1 LNTPMFGV
9 AGFKNSGKTTLTS
22 AIVKELT
29 ARGYKVSTIKH
40 AHHGFDLDQKGRDS
54 FVHRQAGAHEVA
66 IVSGSRWAI
75 LHELRGQDEPGFE
88 EMLARLSPCD
98 IVIVE
103 GFKRE
108 AYPKI
113 EVRRL
118 DLDHPA
124 LARDDPN
131 IVAIACDGPLD
142 EQAVPV
148 FTRNDTVNITDFI
161 LEHLEMHKR

>member
-1 LNTPMFGV
+1 MFGV

-22 AIVKELT
+22 RLVTELT
-29 ARGYKVSTIKH
+29 QRGYVVSTIKH

-54 FVHRQAGAHEVA
+54 FIHRQAGAHEVA

-75 LHELRGQDEPGFE
+75 LHELRDSEEPTFK
-88 EMLARLSPCD
+88 EMLARLGPCD
-98 IVIVE
+98 VVIVE

-118 DLDHPA
+118 DMDHPA
-124 LARDDPN
+124 LAPDDVN
-131 IVAIACDGPLD
+131 IVAIACDDPL
-142 EQAVPV
+142 EGETVPV
-148 FTRNDTVNITDFI
+148 FTRDDAKNIADFI
-161 LEHLEMHKR
+161 IDHLGIAKT

>member
-1 LNTPMFGV
+1 MFGV

-22 AIVKELT
+22 RLVTELT
-29 ARGYKVSTIKH
+29 ARGFKVSTIKH

-54 FVHRQAGAHEVA
+54 FIHRQAGAHEVA

-75 LHELRGQDEPGFE
+75 LHELRGSEEPTFE
-88 EMLARLSPCD
+88 DMLARLSPCD

-124 LARDDPN
+124 LAPDDVN
-131 IVAIACDGPLD
+131 IVAIACDDPLVD
-142 EQAVPV
+142 QEVPV
-148 FTRNDTVNITDFI
+148 FTRDDAENIADFI
-161 LEHLEMHKR
+161 IDHLGLHKS

>member
-1 LNTPMFGV
+1 MFGV

-22 AIVKELT
+22 RLVTELT
-29 ARGYKVSTIKH
+29 ARGFKVSTIKH

-54 FVHRQAGAHEVA
+54 FIHRQAGAHEVA

-75 LHELRGQDEPGFE
+75 LHELRGSDEPTFE
-88 EMLARLSPCD
+88 DMLARLSPCD
-98 IVIVE
+98 VVIVE

-124 LARDDPN
+124 LAPDDVN
-131 IVAIACDGPLD
+131 IVAIACDDPLVD
-142 EQAVPV
+142 QEVPV
-148 FTRNDTVNITDFI
+148 FARDDAEKITDFI
-161 LEHLEMHKR
+161 IDHLGLRKS

>member
-1 LNTPMFGV
+1 MFGV

-22 AIVKELT
+22 RLVTELT
-29 ARGYKVSTIKH
+29 ARGFKVSTIKH

-54 FVHRQAGAHEVA
+54 FIHRQSGAHEVA

-75 LHELRGQDEPGFE
+75 LHELRGSEEPTFE
-88 EMLARLSPCD
+88 DMLARLSPCD

-124 LARDDPN
+124 LAPDDVN
-131 IVAIACDGPLD
+131 IVAIACDDPLVD
-142 EQAVPV
+142 QEVPV
-148 FTRNDTVNITDFI
+148 FTRDDAEKITDFI
-161 LEHLEMHKR
+161 LDHLGLRAP

>member
-1 LNTPMFGV
+1 MFGV

-22 AIVKELT
+22 RLVTELT
-29 ARGYKVSTIKH
+29 ARGYRVSTIKH

-54 FVHRQAGAHEVA
+54 FIHRQAGAHEVA

-75 LHELRGQDEPGFE
+75 LHELRGSEEPTFE
-88 EMLARLSPCD
+88 DMLARLSPCD

-124 LARDDPN
+124 LAPDDVN
-131 IVAIACDGPLD
+131 IVAIACDDPLVD
-142 EQAVPV
+142 QEVPV
-148 FTRNDTVNITDFI
+148 FTRDDAENITDFVI
-161 LEHLEMHKR
+161 DHLGLRKS

>member
-1 LNTPMFGV
+1 MFGV

-22 AIVKELT
+22 RLVTELT
-29 ARGYKVSTIKH
+29 ARGFKVSTIKH

-54 FVHRQAGAHEVA
+54 FIHRQAGAHEVA

-75 LHELRGQDEPGFE
+75 LHELRGNEEPTFE
-88 EMLARLSPCD
+88 DMLARLSPCD

-124 LARDDPN
+124 LAPDDVN
-131 IVAIACDGPLD
+131 IVAIACDDPLVD
-142 EQAVPV
+142 QEVPV
-148 FTRNDTVNITDFI
+148 FTRDDAENITDFVI
-161 LEHLEMHKR
+161 DHLGLRKS

>member
-1 LNTPMFGV
+1 MFGV

-22 AIVKELT
+22 RLVTELT
-29 ARGYKVSTIKH
+29 ARGFKVSTIKH

-54 FVHRQAGAHEVA
+54 FIHRQAGAHEVA
-66 IVSGSRWAI
+66 IVSGSRWAL
-75 LHELRGQDEPGFE
+75 LHELRGSEEPTFE
-88 EMLARLSPCD
+88 DMLTRLSPCD

-124 LARDDPN
+124 LAPDDVN
-131 IVAIACDGPLD
+131 IVAIACDDPLVD
-142 EQAVPV
+142 QGVPV
-148 FTRNDTVNITDFI
+148 FTRDDAEKITDFI
-161 LEHLEMHKR
+161 IDHLGLRTP

>member
-1 LNTPMFGV
+1 MFGV

-22 AIVKELT
+22 RLVTELT
-29 ARGYKVSTIKH
+29 ARGFKVSTIKH

-54 FVHRQAGAHEVA
+54 FIHRQAGAHEVA

-75 LHELRGQDEPGFE
+75 LHELRQAEEPTFE
-88 EMLARLSPCD
+88 DMLARLSPCD

-124 LARDDPN
+124 LAPGDVN
-131 IVAIACDGPLD
+131 IVAIACDDPLVD
-142 EQAVPV
+142 ESVPV
-148 FTRNDTVNITDFI
+148 FARDEAEKITDFI
-161 LEHLEMHKR
+161 LDHLGLCKS

>member
-1 LNTPMFGV
+1 MFGV

-29 ARGYKVSTIKH
+29 ARGFKVSTIKH

-75 LHELRGQDEPGFE
+75 LHELRGHDEPSFT

-124 LARDDPN
+124 LAPDDVN
-131 IVAIACDGPLD
+131 IVAIACDTPLAG
-142 EQAVPV
+142 QNIPV
-148 FTRNDTVNITDFI
+148 FTRNDAVNITDFI
-161 LEHLEMHKR
+161 LEHLEMHKT

>member
-1 LNTPMFGV
+1 MFGV

-22 AIVKELT
+22 RLVTELT
-29 ARGYKVSTIKH
+29 ARGYRVSTIKH

-54 FVHRQAGAHEVA
+54 FIHRQAGAHEVA

-75 LHELRGQDEPGFE
+75 LHELRGSDEPTFE
-88 EMLARLSPCD
+88 DMLARLSPCD

-124 LARDDPN
+124 LAPDDVN
-131 IVAIACDGPLD
+131 IVAIACDDPLVD
-142 EQAVPV
+142 QEIPV
-148 FTRNDTVNITDFI
+148 FTRDDAEKITDFI
-161 LEHLEMHKR
+161 IDHLGLRKS

>member
-1 LNTPMFGV
+1 MFGV
-9 AGFKNSGKTTLTS
+9 AGYKNSGKTTLTS
-22 AIVKELT
+22 RLVTELT
-29 ARGYKVSTIKH
+29 ARGFKVSTIKH

-54 FVHRQAGAHEVA
+54 FIHRQAGAHEVA

-75 LHELRGQDEPGFE
+75 LHELRGSEEPTFE
-88 EMLARLSPCD
+88 DMLARLSPCD

-124 LARDDPN
+124 LAPDDVN
-131 IVAIACDGPLD
+131 IVAIACDDPLVD
-142 EQAVPV
+142 QKVPV
-148 FTRNDTVNITDFI
+148 FTRDDAEKITDFI
-161 LEHLEMHKR
+161 IDHLDLRKS

>member
-1 LNTPMFGV
+1 MFGV

-22 AIVKELT
+22 RLVTELT
-29 ARGYKVSTIKH
+29 ARGYRVSTIKH

-54 FVHRQAGAHEVA
+54 FIHRQAGAHEVA

-75 LHELRGQDEPGFE
+75 LHELRGSEEPTFE
-88 EMLARLSPCD
+88 DMLARLSPCD

-124 LARDDPN
+124 LAPDDVN
-131 IVAIACDGPLD
+131 IVAIACDDPLVG
-142 EQAVPV
+142 ESVPV
-148 FTRNDTVNITDFI
+148 FTRDDAEKITDFI
-161 LEHLEMHKR
+161 LDHIGLRKS

>member
-1 LNTPMFGV
+1 MFGV

-22 AIVKELT
+22 RLVTELT
-29 ARGYKVSTIKH
+29 DRGFKVSTIKH

-54 FVHRQAGAHEVA
+54 FIHRQAGAHEVA

-75 LHELRGQDEPGFE
+75 LHELRDAEEPSFE

-124 LARDDPN
+124 LAPDDEN
-131 IVAIACDGPLD
+131 IVAIACDDPLE
-142 EQAVPV
+142 EQRVPV
-148 FTRNDTVNITDFI
+148 FTRNDTKNITDFI
-161 LEHLEMHKR
+161 LEHLGMRTP

>member
-1 LNTPMFGV
+1 MFGV

-22 AIVKELT
+22 RLVTELT
-29 ARGYKVSTIKH
+29 ARGFRVSTIKH

-54 FVHRQAGAHEVA
+54 FIHRQAGAHEVA

-75 LHELRGQDEPGFE
+75 LHELRGSEEPTFE
-88 EMLARLSPCD
+88 DMLARLSPCD

-124 LARDDPN
+124 LAPDDVN
-131 IVAIACDGPLD
+131 IVAIACDDPLVD
-142 EQAVPV
+142 QEVPV
-148 FTRNDTVNITDFI
+148 FARDDAEKITDFI
-161 LEHLEMHKR
+161 INHLGLRKS

>member
-1 LNTPMFGV
+1 MFGI

-22 AIVKELT
+22 RLVTELT
-29 ARGYKVSTIKH
+29 ARGFKVSTIKH

-54 FVHRQAGAHEVA
+54 FIHRQAGAHEVA

-75 LHELRGQDEPGFE
+75 LHELREAEEPSFE
-88 EMLARLSPCD
+88 EMLSRLSPCD

-118 DLDHPA
+118 DLDHPP
-124 LARDDPN
+124 LARDDEN
-131 IVAIACDGPLD
+131 IVAIACDSPLD
-142 EQAVPV
+142 DERVPV

-161 LEHLEMHKR
+161 LEHLNLSKP

>member
-1 LNTPMFGV
+1 MTTPMFGI

-22 AIVKELT
+22 RIVSELT
-29 ARGYKVSTIKH
+29 NRGYRVSTIKH

-54 FVHRQAGAHEVA
+54 FIHRQAGAHEVA

-75 LHELRGQDEPGFE
+75 LHELREDEEPTFE

-118 DLDHPA
+118 DLDHQP
-124 LARDDPN
+124 LAPDDVN
-131 IVAIACDGPLD
+131 IVAIACDSPLE
-142 EQAVPV
+142 EQNIPV
-148 FTRNDTVNITDFI
+148 FTRDDAKSITDFI
-161 LEHLEMHKR
+161 LEHLGVHKL